1 MPFSASWCSET
12 NDFLMQ
18 NIWVESEPIINPHNM
33 RVCNSSCTLV
43 CFTVCTTIVQFFA
56 HGLSCHR
63 AVQLIRFLRYSCF
76 NVFLGVS
83 SQNGLA
89 TKVEK
94 SRKQMK
100 ERKNRAKKIRG
111 VKKVLF
117 LCHHVRCY
125 VYPLCNLQ
133 NDELLFCSKFTYY
146 VVAHQEW
153 CSPSALISRSSY
165 TLNVSQFCKQIVLIC
180 DVKTNRRHL
189 HWHLLLFTK

>member
-1 MPFSASWCSET
+1 VRTRKFMT
-12 NDFLMQ
+12 NRLLARKQFVIDVLHPGRANVSKAELKEKLSKVYDVRDPQSIFVFGFRTQFGGGKSTGFGL
-18 NIWVESEPIINPHNM
+18 IYDSVDAAKKFEPKY
-33 RVCNSSCTLV
+33 R
-43 CFTVCTTIVQFFA
+43 
-56 HGLSCHR
+56 
-63 AVQLIRFLRYSCF
+63 LIR
-76 NVFLGVS
+76 
-83 SQNGLA
+83 NGLA

-153 CSPSALISRSSY
+153 CFPSALISRSSY
-165 TLNVSQFCKQIVLIC
+165 TLNVSQICKQIVLIC

-189 HWHLLLFTK
+189 H